1 VARRRSERSIT
12 RSTIRLARTN
22 AMPPLATRSGAPGF
36 PDPFLIVRRSKIRG
50 CDLEISQD
58 VERGADA
65 YSWHVLASVPKEVP
79 VKHKYAVTEI
89 SIGHR
94 SFFLRD
100 LPRISKPVTV
110 LFCLASPDVIR
121 THGRRLVQEYRLRL
135 NGHRLYYITSLC
147 EVSYESTIQVSRNFH
162 ALFYKDLREFRY

>member
-1 VARRRSERSIT
+1 
-12 RSTIRLARTN
+12 
-22 AMPPLATRSGAPGF
+22 MPPLATRSGAPGF

-121 THGRRLVQEYRLRL
+121 THGRPLAQKYRLRL
-135 NGHRLYYITSLC
+135 KRP
-147 EVSYESTIQVSRNFH
+147 
-162 ALFYKDLREFRY
+162 